1 MMIVGLAYQQL
12 WYSNLPNEMKWRE
25 SDQFYTATGTGIQ
38 CGSETSVMND
48 KVSYIGAD
56 GGIHRDVSMGVDD
69 MEIENSQPNFGTQSF
84 YADPDEDTENE
95 NDGEMQY
102 APVFYA
108 LEGLESLLLPIRL
121 PESTDRE
128 DFMNS
133 QTTIFNDS
141 FRNAVKYLRLALHS
155 TPPVLQALLPLV
167 QLLLYG
173 LVTNHTTVKI

>member
-1 MMIVGLAYQQL
+1 MLMMIVGLAYQQL

-25 SDQFYTATGTGIQ
+25 SDQFYTARESNELLPHSEGRYPGNTHEAGTGIQ

-56 GGIHRDVSMGVDD
+56 GGIHRDVSMGIDD

-102 APVFYA
+102 APVFEA
-108 LEGLESLLLPIRL
+108 LGE
-121 PESTDRE
+121 
-128 DFMNS
+128 
-133 QTTIFNDS
+133 
-141 FRNAVKYLRLALHS
+141 
-155 TPPVLQALLPLV
+155 
-167 QLLLYG
+167 
-173 LVTNHTTVKI
+173 